1 MNLEA
6 FCRIADRLLFR
17 QLTTHSHQQGGNIMS
32 QATMNSVINGVDVER
47 LGATVQ
53 AIQQTPP
60 LARGRRHAMKSPHII
75 GFAAAALLACAAPSS
90 GTEPTVAPAPPKS
103 ISDTVPLYTN
113 LGSHHKRIST
123 RVPATQQYFDQG
135 LRLVYGFNHVEAI
148 RSFTRAA
155 ELDSTCAMCYWGIAL
170 AYGPHVNAPMDS
182 ASGVAAYAAAQKAL
196 ALKSHATAPERAY
209 IEAVAQRYAAVP
221 PTDRARLDTL
231 YSRAM
236 ERVANTYA
244 NDLDAATLYAESLMD
259 LRPWNYW
266 RPDGTPY
273 PGTNE
278 IVHQLRRVLSRNP
291 NHPGACHYYIHAVE
305 AVNPQAAVPCAERL
319 ARLMPGEGHMVHM
332 PAHIYIRVGRWNDA
346 VQANQH
352 AIHTDEVF
360 IEGQHPM
367 GVYPLAYY
375 PHNIHFLAFASTMAG
390 RSVQAIEASNTL
402 TSKVNLD
409 AARQVGMLQEMLPYH
424 ALTLTTFGKWDDV
437 LAEPLPPA
445 DIRFSYAMAY
455 YARGVAHAAKGQ
467 WAEAQAALDTVTAIN
482 AATPEGA
489 DGKTALSIAVHAL
502 SGEIATRRGDLDAGT
517 NHFREATKIE
527 DAGLYF
533 EPPKWYYPIRHSL
546 GAALLKAGQNA
557 KAEKVY
563 REDLRRFPE
572 NGWSLFGLAQA
583 LRAQGKNT
591 EAAAAEA
598 RFRRAWASTD
608 VTLTASRF

>member
-1 MNLEA
+1 MRTNV
-6 FCRIADRLLFR
+6 R
-17 QLTTHSHQQGGNIMS
+17 SS
-32 QATMNSVINGVDVER
+32 DVETLKTHFKR
-47 LGATVQ
+47 MSAL
-53 AIQQTPP
+53 
-60 LARGRRHAMKSPHII
+60 
-75 GFAAAALLACAAPSS
+75 GFAATVLLFCAAPGW
-90 GTEPTVAPAPPKS
+90 GTESAVAPGPKDFS
-103 ISDTVPLYTN
+103 HTVPLYTN
-113 LGSHHKRIST
+113 LGSHHKPIST
-123 RVPATQQYFDQG
+123 QVAATQQYFDQG
-135 LRLVYGFNHVEAI
+135 LRFVYGFNHAEAI

-155 ELDSTCAMCYWGIAL
+155 ELDPTCAMCYWGIAL
-170 AYGPHVNAPMDS
+170 AYGPNVNAPMDS
-182 ASGVAAYAAAQKAL
+182 ASGVAAYAAAQKAMTL
-196 ALKSHATAPERAY
+196 RSHATEPERAY
-209 IEAVAQRYAAVP
+209 IEAVAQRYEAVP
-221 PTDRARLDTL
+221 PTDRARLDTAF
-231 YSRAM
+231 SHAM
-236 ERVANTYA
+236 KRVANTYPD
-244 NDLDAATLYAESLMD
+244 DLDAATLYAESLMD

-266 RPDGTPY
+266 QPDGTPY

-278 IVHQLRRVLSRNP
+278 IVRQLQRVISRNP

-305 AVNPQAAVPCAERL
+305 AVNPEAAVPCAERL

-352 AIHTDEVF
+352 AIHNDEVF
-360 IEGQHPM
+360 IEGQHPT

-390 RSVQAIEASNTL
+390 RSMQAIEASTTL

-409 AARQVGMLQEMLPYH
+409 AARQVGMLQEMLPYR
-424 ALTLTTFGKWDDV
+424 ALTLTTFGKWDEV

-445 DIRFSYAMAY
+445 DLRFSYAMAQ
-455 YARGVAHAAKGQ
+455 YARGVAQAAKGR
-467 WAEAQAALDTVTAIN
+467 WAEAQAALDTVTGIN

-489 DGKTALSIAVHAL
+489 DGKTALSIAVSAL
-502 SGEIATRRGDLDAGT
+502 SGEIATRRGDLDTGI
-517 NHFREATKIE
+517 NYFREAAKIE

-546 GAALLKAGQNA
+546 GAALLRKGQHA
-557 KAEKVY
+557 EAEKVY

-591 EAAAAEA
+591 EAAEVES
-598 RFRRAWASTD
+598 RFSRVWSSTD

>member
-1 MNLEA
+1 MT
-6 FCRIADRLLFR
+6 F
-17 QLTTHSHQQGGNIMS
+17 
-32 QATMNSVINGVDVER
+32 
-47 LGATVQ
+47 
-53 AIQQTPP
+53 PP
-60 LARGRRHAMKSPHII
+60 II
-75 GFAAAALLACAAPSS
+75 GFAAAALLAWAAPSA
-90 GTEPTVAPAPPKS
+90 GTEATVAPAPPPS
-103 ISDTVPLYTN
+103 LAAPVPLYTN
-113 LGSHHKRIST
+113 LGSHHKRITT

-135 LRLVYGFNHVEAI
+135 LRLLYGFNHAEAI

-155 ELDSTCAMCYWGIAL
+155 ALDPTCAMCYWGIAL

-196 ALKSHATAPERAY
+196 ALTSHATAPERAY
-209 IEAVAQRYAAVP
+209 IEALAQRYEADP
-221 PTDRARLDTL
+221 PADRARLDTV

-236 ERVANTYA
+236 GQVANTYPK
-244 NDLDAATLYAESLMD
+244 DLDAATLYAESLMD

-273 PGTNE
+273 PGTKE
-278 IVHQLRRVLSRNP
+278 IVRRLEGVISINP
-291 NHPGACHYYIHAVE
+291 HHPGACHYYIHAVE
-305 AVNPQAAVPCAERL
+305 AVNPKAAVPCAERL

-346 VQANQH
+346 IQANHH

-390 RSVQAIEASNTL
+390 RSAQAIAASQTL
-402 TSKVNLD
+402 TAKVNLD
-409 AARQVGMLQEMLPYH
+409 VARQVGMLQEMLPYH

-437 LAEPLPPA
+437 LAAPLPPA
-445 DIRFSYAMAY
+445 DIRFSYALAS

-467 WAEAQAALDTVTAIN
+467 WAEAQAALDTVTASN
-482 AATPEGA
+482 AATPEA
-489 DGKTALSIAVHAL
+489 AEGKTALSIAVHAL
-502 SGEIATRRGDLDAGT
+502 SGEIATRRGDLAAGIT
-517 NHFREATKIE
+517 HFREAATIE

-546 GAALLKAGQNA
+546 GAALLQAGQHA
-557 KAEKVY
+557 EAEKVY

-583 LRAQGKNT
+583 LQAQGKNT
-591 EAAAAEA
+591 AAAAADA

>member
-1 MNLEA
+1 M
-6 FCRIADRLLFR
+6 
-17 QLTTHSHQQGGNIMS
+17 TST
-32 QATMNSVINGVDVER
+32 
-47 LGATVQ
+47 
-53 AIQQTPP
+53 
-60 LARGRRHAMKSPHII
+60 HII
-75 GFAAAALLACAAPSS
+75 AFAVAALLACGGPSW
-90 GTEPTVAPAPPKS
+90 GTESTVAHAPPTS
-103 ISDTVPLYTN
+103 NAETVPLYTN
-113 LGSHHKRIST
+113 LGSHTKRIST
-123 RVPATQQYFDQG
+123 NVAATQQYFDQG
-135 LRLVYGFNHVEAI
+135 LRLVYGFNHAEAI

-155 ELDSTCAMCYWGIAL
+155 ELDPTCAICYWGIAL
-170 AYGPHVNAPMDS
+170 AYGPNVNAPMDA
-182 ASGVAAYAAAQKAL
+182 ASGGAAYAAAQKAL
-196 ALKSHATAPERAY
+196 GLKSRATAAERAY
-209 IEAVAQRYAAVP
+209 IEAVAQRYAETP
-221 PTDRARLDTL
+221 PTDRAPLDTA

-236 ERVANTYA
+236 KRVASTYA

-278 IVHQLRRVLSRNP
+278 LVRQLRKVLSRNP

-305 AVNPQAAVPCAERL
+305 AVNPKAAVPCAERL

-390 RSVQAIEASNTL
+390 RSAQAIEASNTL
-402 TSKVNLD
+402 TGKVNVD
-409 AARQVGMLQEMLPYH
+409 VARQVGMLQEMLPYH

-437 LAEPLPPA
+437 LAQPLPPE
-445 DIRFSYAMAY
+445 DIRFSYAMAH

-467 WAEAQAALDTVTAIN
+467 WPEAQAALDTVTAIN
-482 AATPEGA
+482 AATPDGA
-489 DGKTALSIAVHAL
+489 EGKTALSIAVHAL
-502 SGEIATRRGDLDAGT
+502 SGEIATRRGDLEAGLT
-517 NHFREATKIE
+517 HFREAAKIE
-527 DAGLYF
+527 DGGLYF

-546 GAALLKAGQNA
+546 GATLLKARHPA
-557 KAEKVY
+557 EAEKVY
-563 REDLRRFPE
+563 RTDLRRFPE

-583 LRAQGKNT
+583 LRAQKKHS
-591 EAAAAEA
+591 EADAVEA
-598 RFRRAWASTD
+598 RFRKAWASTD
-608 VTLTASRF
+608 VTLTASRFE

>member
-1 MNLEA
+1 M
-6 FCRIADRLLFR
+6 RTIYDLLTGHR
-17 QLTTHSHQQGGNIMS
+17 TITTPRSNQLHSEP
-32 QATMNSVINGVDVER
+32 ER
-47 LGATVQ
+47 
-53 AIQQTPP
+53 
-60 LARGRRHAMKSPHII
+60 RRHAMKLPHII
-75 GFAAAALLACAAPSS
+75 GFTAAALLAWATPSSATESTAAPTS
-90 GTEPTVAPAPPKS
+90 PTS
-103 ISDTVPLYTN
+103 LSDTVPLYTN

-123 RVPATQQYFDQG
+123 RVSVTQQYFDQG
-135 LRLVYGFNHVEAI
+135 LRLVYGFNHAEAI
-148 RSFTRAA
+148 RSFVRAA
-155 ELDSTCAMCYWGIAL
+155 ELDPSCAMCYWGIAL

-182 ASGVAAYAAAQKAL
+182 ASGVAAYAAVQKAVS
-196 ALKSHATAPERAY
+196 LKSHATAPERAY
-209 IEAVAQRYAAVP
+209 IEALAQRYEADP
-221 PTDRARLDTL
+221 PTDRAKLDTL
-231 YSRAM
+231 YSSAM
-236 ERVANTYA
+236 GKVVKTYP

-278 IVHQLRRVLSRNP
+278 IVRQLERVLSRNA
-291 NHPGACHYYIHAVE
+291 NHPGACHFYIHAVE

-319 ARLMPGEGHMVHM
+319 ASLMPGEGHMVHM

-352 AIHTDEVF
+352 AIHSDEVF
-360 IEGQHPM
+360 IEGQHPT

-390 RSVQAIEASNTL
+390 RSAQAIEASSTL

-424 ALTLTTFGKWDDV
+424 ALTLTTFGKWDEV
-437 LAEPLPPA
+437 LAESLPPE
-445 DIRFSYAMAY
+445 DIRLSYAMAY
-455 YARGVAHAAKGQ
+455 YARGVAHAAKGE
-467 WAEAQAALDTVTAIN
+467 WAEAQGALDQVSAIHTA
-482 AATPEGA
+482 TLDGT

-502 SGEIATRRGDLDAGT
+502 SGEIATRRGDLDGGI
-517 NHFREATKIE
+517 NYFREAARIE
-527 DAGLYF
+527 DGGLYF

-546 GAALLKAGQNA
+546 GAALVKAGRHA
-557 KAEKVY
+557 EAEKVY

-583 LRAQGKNT
+583 LWAQGKKK
-591 EAAAAEA
+591 EAAAVEA
-598 RFRRAWASTD
+598 RFSRAWASTD